1 MEYGDVFERL
11 EAERVRYVV
20 VGGMAVALH
29 GHARP
34 TRDLDIVVEHAPA
47 ESRRATAA
55 LISLGFVPALP
66 LPLELLTVQ
75 RFTDAARREVDVFAR
90 FRLPFGELWS
100 ASEHLKAAGRPV
112 RVCSLEHLIRIKR
125 LDGRPRDVRDV
136 EALLAVESARRF
148 GEAAGDER

>member
-1 MEYGDVFERL
+1 VDYGDVFERL

-34 TRDLDIVVEHAPA
+34 TRDLDIVVGRAPA

-55 LISLGFVPALP
+55 LVSLGFVPALP

-75 RFTDAARREVDVFAR
+75 RFTDRARREVDAFAR
-90 FRLPFGELWS
+90 FRLPFEELWAAS
-100 ASEHLKAAGRPV
+100 AHLDAAGRPA
-112 RVCSLEHLIRIKR
+112 RVCSLEHLIRMKR
-125 LDGRPRDVRDV
+125 LDGRPHDVQDV
-136 EALLAVESARRF
+136 AALLAVT
-148 GEAAGDER
+148 GKDEG